1 MGTGTRSPCLRTF
14 AGSMIPDQGD
24 DKITKRKHNFMHS
37 RGTCGAV
44 DTVQPYV
51 LELVYTAA
59 SYRHDKIIQE
69 GTVRSDHTLA
79 FPMPPQVP

>member
-1 MGTGTRSPCLRTF
+1 
-14 AGSMIPDQGD
+14 
-24 DKITKRKHNFMHS
+24 MHS

-51 LELVYTAA
+51 LEPVYTAA